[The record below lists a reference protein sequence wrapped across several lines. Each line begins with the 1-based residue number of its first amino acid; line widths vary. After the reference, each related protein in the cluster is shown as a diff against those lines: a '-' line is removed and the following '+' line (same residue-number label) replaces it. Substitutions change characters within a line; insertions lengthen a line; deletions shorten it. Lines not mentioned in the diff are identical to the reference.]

1 MNEEKNLD
9 AMNNEEMHDHDH
21 DHEEELDTIVLTL
34 EDGSELECG
43 ILGVFEVEG
52 YDSDYIALV
61 SEEDNEIM
69 IYKYEEINEEEA
81 NLDVIEDDDEYE
93 SAKATFE
100 SLFVVDEDEDEG
112 EE

>member
-1 MNEEKNLD
+1 MSDERNLENEEL
-9 AMNNEEMHDHDH
+9 NEEMYD
-21 DHEEELDTIVLTL
+21 EGELDTIVLTL
-34 EDGSELECG
+34 EDGGEIECG

-81 NLDVIEDDDEYE
+81 NLDVIEDDAEYE
-93 SAKATFE
+93 KAKETFE
-100 SLFVVDEDEDEG
+100 SLFVDFDGEDEE
-112 EE
+112 